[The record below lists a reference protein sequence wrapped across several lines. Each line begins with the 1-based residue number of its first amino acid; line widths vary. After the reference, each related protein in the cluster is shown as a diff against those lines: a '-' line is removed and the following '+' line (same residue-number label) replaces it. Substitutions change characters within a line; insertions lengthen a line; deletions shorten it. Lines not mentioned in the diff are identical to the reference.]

1 MCSRRA
7 FSLWATPACH
17 FALPA
22 CKEIQAQRAVIKREL
37 EELKQKNDAG
47 GGKYVYVRPGAR

>member
-1 MCSRRA
+1 
-7 FSLWATPACH
+7 
-17 FALPA
+17 LPA